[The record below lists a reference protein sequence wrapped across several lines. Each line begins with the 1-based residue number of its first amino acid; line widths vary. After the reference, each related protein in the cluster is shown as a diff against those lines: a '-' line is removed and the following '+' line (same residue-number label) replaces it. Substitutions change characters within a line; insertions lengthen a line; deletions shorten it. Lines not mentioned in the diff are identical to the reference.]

1 MPDKTQ
7 EPSQIMETINSEL
20 KIIDTLWRTI
30 DKIQSY
36 FEDYLKL
43 EWSEIKPAQMQDE
56 VKDFLKELK
65 GIKNLDRKSNVS
77 QGIFKEIQ
85 NWS

>member
-1 MPDKTQ
+1 MQ
-7 EPSQIMETINSEL
+7 E
-20 KIIDTLWRTI
+20 
-30 DKIQSY
+30 
-36 FEDYLKL
+36 
-43 EWSEIKPAQMQDE
+43 E